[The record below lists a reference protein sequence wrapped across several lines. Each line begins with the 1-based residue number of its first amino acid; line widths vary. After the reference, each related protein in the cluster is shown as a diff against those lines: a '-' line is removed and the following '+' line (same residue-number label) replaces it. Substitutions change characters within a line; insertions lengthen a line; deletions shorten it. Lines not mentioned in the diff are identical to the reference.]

1 MPEQSQILANMKV
14 KANRLKEIG
23 TGVRV
28 HRVLGDRVLVK
39 TVVPHTEIDEVEK
52 RGLIFVPQSVK
63 KDYVPMPMTGT
74 VLAVGDGVKITRYYK
89 DVDTGELFRCSAWP
103 SERGQPVEVH
113 IPYIAEGDMVM
124 FPRVA
129 GMDFSMNQVDDYR
142 ILHVNDILA
151 VLTDTD
157 GSVVEVKGEDI
168 KEGVPENV

>member
-1 MPEQSQILANMKV
+1 MPDTHQILANMKV

-28 HRVLGDRVLVK
+28 SRVLGERVLVK

-52 RGLIFVPQSVK
+52 RGLVYIPETVK
-63 KDYVPMPMTGT
+63 KDYIPMPTTGT
-74 VLAVGDGVKITRYYK
+74 VLAIGDTMKCRHCNWVLSDHALDNIRSCQAVKNSHYM
-89 DVDTGELFRCSAWP
+89 
-103 SERGQPVEVH
+103 
-113 IPYIAEGDMVM
+113 PYVAEGDMVM

-157 GSVVEVKGEDI
+157 GSVVEVKGGDI
-168 KEGVPENV
+168 KEGVPEDAV